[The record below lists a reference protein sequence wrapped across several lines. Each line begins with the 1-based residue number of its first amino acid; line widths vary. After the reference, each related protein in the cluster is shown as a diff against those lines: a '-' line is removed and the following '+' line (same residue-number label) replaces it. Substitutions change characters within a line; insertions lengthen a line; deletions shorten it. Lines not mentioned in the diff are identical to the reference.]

1 MTELSIILPTYNEKD
16 NIILLVN
23 KIIRLLKNYKK
34 KEIIIV
40 DDSSPDNTYSLVKK
54 KFKTKKFIKTFLR
67 KKEFSLGK
75 AIRYGI
81 KKSKGRLIIVMDTD
95 LTHNPNLI
103 PKLISQSK
111 NYDFVSGSRFV
122 KGGSM
127 YSLFHYTNSLIFSF
141 FLKILLK
148 TKLNDNLGGYFC
160 IKSKTLKR
168 LKFKK
173 IFYGYGE
180 YYFKLLFFLNKNKVS
195 MIEISAHYGKRNA
208 GESKSSFMYLL
219 FKYSLEAIT
228 LRLKNIS

>member
-75 AIRYGI
+75 AIGYGI

-127 YSLFHYTNSLIFSF
+127 YSLFHYTCSLIFNF
-141 FLKILLK
+141 YLK
-148 TKLNDNLGGYFC
+148 TLLNSKLNDNLGGYFC
-160 IKSKTLKR
+160 VKR
-168 LKFKK
+168 KAVMKVNFKK

-180 YYFKLLFFLNKNKVS
+180 YYFRLLFFLNKNKIS
-195 MIEISAHYGKRNA
+195 MIEIPSSYNKRNS
-208 GESKSSFMYLL
+208 GESKSNFFVLL
-219 FKYSLEAIT
+219 FTYFIHAII
-228 LRLKNIS
+228 LKLKNI

>member
-75 AIRYGI
+75 AIGYGI

-103 PKLISQSK
+103 PKLISHTK
-111 NYDFVSGSRFV
+111 NYDLVSGSRFI

-127 YSLFHYTNSLIFSF
+127 YSLFHYTCSLIFSF

-148 TKLNDNLGGYFC
+148 SQLKDNLGGYFC
-160 IKSKTLKR
+160 IRSKVLKK

-180 YYFKLLFFLNKNKVS
+180 YYFRLIFFLNKNKVS
-195 MIEISAHYGKRNA
+195 MIEISAHFCKRNA
-208 GESKSSFMYLL
+208 GESKSSFLFL
-219 FKYSLEAIT
+219 IFKYSFEAIT
-228 LRLKNIS
+228 LRLKNIL